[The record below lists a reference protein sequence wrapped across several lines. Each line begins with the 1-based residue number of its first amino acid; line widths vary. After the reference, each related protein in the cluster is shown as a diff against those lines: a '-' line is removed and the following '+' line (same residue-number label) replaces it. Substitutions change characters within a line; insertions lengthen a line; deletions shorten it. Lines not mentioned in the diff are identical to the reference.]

1 MKKEKPPRTIDVSL
15 DSYLNEVI
23 ADQLGNG
30 PVSEK
35 QLVLSVQ
42 NALAELPATAIRKH
56 VHRRLEDR
64 IHLGTHV
71 KTGNGR
77 YKRNENF
84 AVDRST
90 DTGSGMDGVLT
101 ERERKEMLPRT

>member
-1 MKKEKPPRTIDVSL
+1 MKDRQPRTIDVSL
-15 DSYLNEVI
+15 DSYLNEVV
-23 ADQLGNG
+23 AEQLGNG

-56 VHRRLEDR
+56 VHRRLEER
-64 IHLGTHV
+64 VHLGSHV

-77 YKRNENF
+77 YRRNENF
-84 AVDRST
+84 AVDSST
-90 DTGSGMDGVLT
+90 DTGSGMAGVLT